1 MAILD
6 ETKVVDPY
14 DKKDATCY
22 QKIMFPSDCIAMS
35 DGTDLEESV
44 KGVVLYNNKS
54 GTKSSF
60 TLSDNVKNY
69 KYIEVFFGSDIY
81 KSDTFPSASVK
92 VPTEW
97 DRTQALMQFLNQSNE
112 QVSIIQLESRF
123 VSFSGSTASIGDEK
137 YVNFSTT
144 KASVGWSQAASGGG
158 HIAVYKV
165 LGWK

>member
-14 DKKDATCY
+14 NKKDGTGY

-60 TLSDNVKNY
+60 TLSDDVKNY
-69 KYIEVFFGSDIY
+69 KYIEVFFGSDVY

-92 VPTEW
+92 VPTDW
-97 DRTQALMQFLNQSNE
+97 DRIQALMQFLNQSNE
-112 QVSIIQLESRF
+112 QTSVIQLESRF
-123 VSFSGSTASIGDEK
+123 VAFNGNTASIGGEK
-137 YVNFSTT
+137 FVNFSTT
-144 KASVGWSQAASGGG
+144 KASVGWSQASGSG

-165 LGWK
+165 IGWK